1 MNEEWGYS
9 QWLRLEIPSE
19 SRESIGIISEYAG
32 IKVALSN
39 PSHYLGI
46 IYKSSF
52 LSGPQLMGLEFSPW
66 MFLSITRK
74 QENIRVHINA
84 ELALEI
90 DDGQVLFKLDTFK
103 VERGSGNKE
112 PIETQDLSKWV
123 EKRKGMFKRKAQ
135 PSKDRVSLTLEE
147 QQNQLVGRLR
157 ALEELVQEFDKG
169 KRFFFGDI
177 VATLRSLLFYRSK
190 GRNFDPLLL
199 RIAAFKEATLPVY
212 IPPKNEDLI
221 GQTIIN
227 AKELPEFFGLTCA
240 TIQPE
245 IPCILL
251 TDFQEYLES
260 PSLFYKGEPIS
271 PLSLIGRVADTQST
285 AHFDQTVPEDVEG
298 IRSTPITFG
307 KNHLEYYIM
316 RLAELTLSLGKK
328 LVESS

>member
-1 MNEEWGYS
+1 MDHAWSYS
-9 QWLRLEIPSE
+9 QWLRLQIPLE
-19 SRESIGIISEYAG
+19 SRESMGIINEYEG
-32 IKVALSN
+32 IKVVLTHPGHCAGLIYGNSLF
-39 PSHYLGI
+39 LGPLLI
-46 IYKSSF
+46 
-52 LSGPQLMGLEFSPW
+52 GLEENPW
-66 MFLSITRK
+66 MLLSVSRK
-74 QENIRVHINA
+74 EENIKLHINA
-84 ELALEI
+84 ELAIEI
-90 DDGQVLFKLDTFK
+90 DNGRVLFKLDTFK
-103 VERGSGNKE
+103 VERGSSPKE
-112 PIETQDLSKWV
+112 AIESQDLSKWV

-169 KRFFFGDI
+169 KRCFFGDI

-221 GQTIIN
+221 GQTITN
-227 AKELPEFFGLTCA
+227 AKELPEFFGLACA

-285 AHFDQTVPEDVEG
+285 AHFDQSVPEDVEG
-298 IRSTPITFG
+298 IKSTPITFG

-316 RLAELTLSLGKK
+316 KLAELTLSLGKK